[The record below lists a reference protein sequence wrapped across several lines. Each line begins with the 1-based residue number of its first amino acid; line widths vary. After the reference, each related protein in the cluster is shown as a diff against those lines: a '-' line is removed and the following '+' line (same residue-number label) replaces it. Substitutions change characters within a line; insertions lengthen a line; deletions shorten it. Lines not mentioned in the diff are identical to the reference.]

1 MPGSGRWETEAEKGM
16 AEMGSYEPGKL
27 EIWIT
32 LLVGRLLGRWFYAPY
47 VEGLG
52 LRGDERVLDFG
63 TGAGTPAR
71 YLAAQL
77 QRAGGHLTCLDVSQ
91 RWQAVALRRLRHFNH
106 VDFVLGDV
114 RTAPLTEGSVDLV
127 FIHFV
132 LHEIP
137 AGDRPGTVRRLSEL
151 MAGGGRLAI
160 REPLNFISRDEIR
173 RLMEAAG
180 LVEGEWRQAEV
191 KTQGQVYE
199 GVYATA

>member
-1 MPGSGRWETEAEKGM
+1 M
-16 AEMGSYEPGKL
+16 AEMGTHEPSTL

-32 LLVGRLLGRWFYAPY
+32 LLAGRLLGGRFYEPY

-71 YLAAQL
+71 YLAARL

-91 RWQAVALRRLRHFNH
+91 RWQAVARRRLQRFDH

-114 RTAPLTEGSVDLV
+114 RTAPLEQDSFDLI

-137 AGDRPGTVRRLSEL
+137 ASERPGTVRRLSEL
-151 MAGGGRLAI
+151 MAEGGRLAI

-173 RLMEAAG
+173 GLMAASG
-180 LVEGEWRQAEV
+180 LVEKEWRQAEV
-191 KTQGQVYE
+191 RTQGQVYE
-199 GVYATA
+199 GIYATA

>member
-1 MPGSGRWETEAEKGM
+1 MS
-16 AEMGSYEPGKL
+16 SYEP
-27 EIWIT
+27 
-32 LLVGRLLGRWFYAPY
+32 

-71 YLAAQL
+71 YLATRL

-91 RWQAVALRRLRHFNH
+91 RWQAVARRRLRRFDH

-114 RTAPLTEGSVDLV
+114 RTAQLDEGSFDLV

-137 AGDRPGTVRRLSEL
+137 AGERPATVRRLAQLLSE
-151 MAGGGRLAI
+151 GGRLAI
-160 REPLNFISRDEIR
+160 REPLNFISRAEIQH
-173 RLMEAAG
+173 LMAG
-180 LVEGEWRQAEV
+180 GDLAELEWRQTEV
-191 KTQGQVYE
+191 KTQGPVYE
-199 GVYATA
+199 GIYAAA

>member
-1 MPGSGRWETEAEKGM
+1 M
-16 AEMGSYEPGKL
+16 AEMGTHEPGKL

-32 LLVGRLLGRWFYAPY
+32 LLIGRLLGGRFYKPY

-71 YLAAQL
+71 YLATRL
-77 QRAGGHLTCLDVSQ
+77 QGAGGHLTCLDVSQ
-91 RWQAVALRRLRHFNH
+91 RWQAVARRRLRRFNH

-114 RTAPLTEGSVDLV
+114 QTAPLEEGSFDLV

-137 AGDRPGTVRRLSEL
+137 AGERPATVRRLAQLLSD
-151 MAGGGRLAI
+151 GGRLAI
-160 REPLNFISRDEIR
+160 REPLNFISQDEIR
-173 RLMEAAG
+173 GLMAASG
-180 LVEGEWRQAEV
+180 LIERAGRHTDV
-191 KTQGQVYE
+191 KTQGKVYE
-199 GVYATA
+199 GIYAAA

>member
-1 MPGSGRWETEAEKGM
+1 M
-16 AEMGSYEPGKL
+16 AEMGSYEPSKL
-27 EIWIT
+27 EIWMT
-32 LLVGRLLGRWFYAPY
+32 LLVGRLLGGRFYKPY
-47 VEGLG
+47 VEGLD

-91 RWQAVALRRLRHFNH
+91 RWQAVARRRLQRFDH
-106 VDFVLGDV
+106 VGFVLGDV
-114 RTAPLTEGSVDLV
+114 RTAPLDEGSFDLV

-137 AGDRPGTVRRLSEL
+137 ASERPGTARRLAQL
-151 MAGGGRLAI
+151 LAKGGRLAI

-173 RLMEAAG
+173 GLMAAGG
-180 LVEGEWRQAEV
+180 LVEREWRQTQV
-191 KTQGQVYE
+191 RTQGQVYE
-199 GVYATA
+199 GIYATA

>member
-1 MPGSGRWETEAEKGM
+1 M
-16 AEMGSYEPGKL
+16 AEMGAHEPSIL

-32 LLVGRLLGRWFYAPY
+32 LLVGHLLGGRFYRPY

-71 YLAAQL
+71 YLAARL
-77 QRAGGHLTCLDVSQ
+77 PRAGGHLTCLDVSQ
-91 RWQAVALRRLRHFNH
+91 RWQAVARRRLRRFDH

-114 RTAPLTEGSVDLV
+114 RAASLEEASFDLV

-137 AGDRPGTVRRLSEL
+137 ASERPGTVRRLSEL
-151 MAGGGRLAI
+151 LAGDGRLAI

-173 RLMEAAG
+173 RLMAASG
-180 LVEGEWRQAEV
+180 LVEKAGRQTEV
-191 KTQGQVYE
+191 RTQGQVYE
-199 GVYATA
+199 GVYTKA

>member
-1 MPGSGRWETEAEKGM
+1 M
-16 AEMGSYEPGKL
+16 AEMGAHEPGKL

-32 LLVGRLLGRWFYAPY
+32 LLAGRLLGGRFYEPY

-71 YLAAQL
+71 YLAARL

-91 RWQAVALRRLRHFNH
+91 RWQAVARRRLRRFEH

-114 RTAPLTEGSVDLV
+114 RTAPLDGASFDLV

-137 AGDRPGTVRRLSEL
+137 ASERPATVRRLAEL
-151 MAGGGRLAI
+151 LAEGGRLAI

-173 RLMEAAG
+173 RLMAAG
-180 LVEGEWRQAEV
+180 GLIEVVGRQTEV
-191 KTQGQVYE
+191 RTQGQVYE